1 MNTFPTG
8 ATAVP
13 DDFLPILLENAGTAR
28 RRALTRVDGCG
39 GGDEGDALQCLL
51 GRCGFQWPAGRWDA
65 DFGSCRSGYVA
76 RVGSPTRHEPA
87 RSGDDGGAR
96 THARSLGLQYSER
109 RVAGRRSKVVD
120 VTWTACRQHLSPL
133 SPARST
139 STPRTHHPRSTAQ
152 CTTTSVALSIE
163 PTLGTR
169 LPHHHCTPHHTRRG
183 RSMPGKTCASG
194 NFFAHTRVRNKC

>member
-1 MNTFPTG
+1 MKEMHSN
-8 ATAVP
+8 
-13 DDFLPILLENAGTAR
+13 L
-28 RRALTRVDGCG
+28 CWG
-39 GGDEGDALQCLL
+39 GVV
-51 GRCGFQWPAGRWDA
+51 FSGRWDA

-76 RVGSPTRHEPA
+76 RVGSLTRHEPA

-152 CTTTSVALSIE
+152 CTTTSVAISIE

-169 LPHHHCTPHHTRRG
+169 LPHHHCTPHHTKARQVDALG
-183 RSMPGKTCASG
+183 RLVQVATSFTPVFETSARTHLGVVT
-194 NFFAHTRVRNKC
+194 